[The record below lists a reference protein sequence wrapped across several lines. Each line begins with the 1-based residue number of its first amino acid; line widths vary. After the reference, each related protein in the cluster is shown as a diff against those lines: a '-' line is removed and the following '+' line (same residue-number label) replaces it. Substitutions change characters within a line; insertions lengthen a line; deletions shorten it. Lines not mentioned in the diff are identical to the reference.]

1 MQEITNTLDMQG
13 ITHTSDMQEI
23 TNTLDMQ
30 GITHNSD
37 MQEIT
42 NTSDRLRINLKPQF
56 RDAWNYP
63 QT

>member
-23 TNTLDMQ
+23 TNT
-30 GITHNSD
+30 
-37 MQEIT
+37 
-42 NTSDRLRINLKPQF
+42 SDRLRINLRPHF